1 MSCPFKHYDRDLI
14 RDDLE
19 QRVTFS
25 RDFLRFD
32 EESGKTLNSVA
43 SVVAPLVKPVVDQV
57 YVQVRCDR
65 LMGRKGLCDLTGRHS
80 RGHRF
85 ADHDPPRQLFRF
97 DYTASFFL
105 KRNVG
110 FDGEHATTLDKLTL
124 DDPQIACVQP
134 ASPGSNL
141 C

>member
-1 MSCPFKHYDRDLI
+1 MSATASCPFKHYDRDLI

-57 YVQVRCDR
+57 YVQVRCALLDAWKLAR
-65 LMGRKGLCDLTGRHS
+65 VALGDIALTLCP
-80 RGHRF
+80 
-85 ADHDPPRQLFRF
+85 PPRQLFRF

-110 FDGEHATTLDKLTL
+110 FEGEHATTLDKLTL
-124 DDPQIACVQP
+124 DDPQIACVQLACP
-134 ASPGSNL
+134 DSNSR
-141 C
+141 

>member
-1 MSCPFKHYDRDLI
+1 MSASASCPFKHYDRDLI

-57 YVQVRCDR
+57 YVQVRCSLVVDDSR
-65 LMGRKGLCDLTGRHS
+65 PEGYHCVDGADLS
-80 RGHRF
+80 
-85 ADHDPPRQLFRF
+85 PSSSNSSS
-97 DYTASFFL
+97 AS
-105 KRNVG
+105 
-110 FDGEHATTLDKLTL
+110 TT
-124 DDPQIACVQP
+124 PHP
-134 ASPGSNL
+134 FS
-141 C
+141 